1 MLAFGTTLFIL
12 WSILWISEN
21 TLVNAIHLNVYHAK
35 SVPIL
40 LMKKS
45 KEIQYAINLGITF
58 KYHINYDMARRVVVS
73 DARAVICEARVEV
86 SDAKAVICKAR
97 AEVSDARVVVCEARV
112 EVCDAKVVVCEARVV
127 VCEAMVEVCEARVVV
142 CEARVVV
149 C

>member
-1 MLAFGTTLFIL
+1 MLHMLAFGTTLFIL

-58 KYHINYDMARRVVVS
+58 KYHINFISWNKDCLLLSQFLVYR
-73 DARAVICEARVEV
+73 
-86 SDAKAVICKAR
+86 CKHLHN
-97 AEVSDARVVVCEARV
+97 ETKISL
-112 EVCDAKVVVCEARVV
+112 KLSL
-127 VCEAMVEVCEARVVV
+127 
-142 CEARVVV
+142 
-149 C
+149 